1 VARHEEALK
10 TADTPTQRSI
20 VEQATEG
27 LRLQE
32 LLVEHLADE
41 VERVQAALD
50 EIQKAG
56 LPKQKV
62 ALVED

>member
-1 VARHEEALK
+1 
-10 TADTPTQRSI
+10 
-20 VEQATEG
+20 
-27 LRLQE
+27 
-32 LLVEHLADE
+32 LADE
-41 VERVQAALD
+41 VERVQGALE